1 MLSLPVLSV
10 TQLTMD
16 TSLVKVWNTITLAT
30 YQPFFFIVIDFVL
43 NYPKLSK
50 LIHCLVSLTCTEFNV
65 KIQDLSYTEQ
75 MIWSYA
81 RNMSSK
87 S

>member
-1 MLSLPVLSV
+1 MKHHYLSHIS
-10 TQLTMD
+10 
-16 TSLVKVWNTITLAT
+16 A
-30 YQPFFFIVIDFVL
+30 FFFIVIDFVL

-65 KIQDLSYTEQ
+65 KLQDLSYTEQ